1 MYFEEVIASHF
12 GEMTVNGTGLSDIS
26 KVTGKR
32 KSTGGH
38 LNLFTQW
45 SAGPETANSFTIPNG

>member
-26 KVTGKR
+26 KVTGKS
-32 KSTGGH
+32 KSLF

-45 SAGPETANSFTIPNG
+45 RAGPETENSFMIPNW